1 MAVPVPVPVSL
12 TVQLRMVGQLI
23 IDICAEKP
31 VVTKCEVIFQK
42 LPGETE
48 ECHEKSKSVK
58 SISRLKF
65 APWTSSTHCRSS
77 RHLKSSLV
85 EAQWCKN
92 EIMAKYDLLFALLDA
107 RNTRETNGVSN
118 LRFLQSHWELDL
130 SSDLFH
136 V

>member
-1 MAVPVPVPVSL
+1 M
-12 TVQLRMVGQLI
+12 
-23 IDICAEKP
+23 IDIYAERP
-31 VVTKCEVIFQK
+31 VVSKCEVISQK

-48 ECHEKSKSVK
+48 EFHEKRQSAKA
-58 SISRLKF
+58 ISGRKF

-77 RHLKSSLV
+77 THLKNSLG
-85 EAQWCKN
+85 EARWCTY
-92 EIMAKYDLLFALLDA
+92 EIMAKYDLLFAVLDA
-107 RNTRETNGVSN
+107 RNTRETNGFSN